1 MEREVLSGFLE
12 AAGAAVWSDTS
23 LTLQPRIWQQSKPL
37 LSCLI
42 TVYIIIV
49 PPTRKRRN
57 DIRRTW
63 SCPPVHSYCPTAGRD
78 KKKPSIQELL
88 AVNARGQ
95 EGYPALTHHREE
107 ATATCWLCT
116 QNVHLACSAQGG
128 PIMSLWR
135 PEGRQLP
142 LGGNCRS
149 FRRRSWPSLWASR
162 SITAIHIRH
171 TDGPCPGGK
180 PALCFL
186 SHHGKNDI
194 FFCLGQGG
202 EEKQKLSFQALGERH
217 YFKYNTCYA

>member
-42 TVYIIIV
+42 TVYIITV

-88 AVNARGQ
+88 ADQRTGRVPCSHPPPRGGHSHVLAVHSKRAPCMLCSRRTNHVPLEAWGKTTPSRWELQVLQ
-95 EGYPALTHHREE
+95 EEVPALTLGEQVSHSHPHQTHRW
-107 ATATCWLCT
+107 TLPRRKTC
-116 QNVHLACSAQGG
+116 
-128 PIMSLWR
+128 SLF
-135 PEGRQLP
+135 PEPSWKKWYFFLP
-142 LGGNCRS
+142 GAG
-149 FRRRSWPSLWASR
+149 RRRKTEAV
-162 SITAIHIRH
+162 
-171 TDGPCPGGK
+171 
-180 PALCFL
+180 L
-186 SHHGKNDI
+186 SSSQWETL
-194 FFCLGQGG
+194 F
-202 EEKQKLSFQALGERH
+202 
-217 YFKYNTCYA
+217 

>member
-1 MEREVLSGFLE
+1 MTYAGHGVAHQYIPTVL
-12 AAGAAVWSDTS
+12 
-23 LTLQPRIWQQSKPL
+23 QQGGTKRSL
-37 LSCLI
+37 LSKSFWL
-42 TVYIIIV
+42 T
-49 PPTRKRRN
+49 
-57 DIRRTW
+57 
-63 SCPPVHSYCPTAGRD
+63 
-78 KKKPSIQELL
+78 
-88 AVNARGQ
+88 RGQ
-95 EGYPALTHHREE
+95 EGYPALTHHQEE

-149 FRRRSWPSLWASR
+149 FRRRSRPSLWASR
-162 SITAIHIRH
+162 SVTAIHIRH

-202 EEKQKLSFQALGERH
+202 EEKQKLSFQALSERH